1 MCGVYAVCGRQAGAV
16 TQSQVSQGVAVC
28 VCVCV
33 CVVYVLRVEDKQ
45 ELLRKA
51 R

>member
-1 MCGVYAVCGRQAGAV
+1 MCGVYAACGRQAGAV

-28 VCVCV
+28 VVCVCV
-33 CVVYVLRVEDKQ
+33 CVDKQ
-45 ELLRKA
+45 ELLHKA